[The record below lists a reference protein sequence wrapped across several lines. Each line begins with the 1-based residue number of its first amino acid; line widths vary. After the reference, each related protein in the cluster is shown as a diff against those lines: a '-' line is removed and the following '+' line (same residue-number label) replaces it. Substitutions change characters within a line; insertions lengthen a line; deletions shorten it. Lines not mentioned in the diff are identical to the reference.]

1 MFAKIQQFRAMGP
14 RRAVAGAVVS
24 AHSNDNRIAARGVA
38 APRRSRP
45 VLACRWRLGAGGRLE
60 CHWNIEITDGSAIA
74 DPDQRGMIAH
84 LWRLLGLGAA
94 TARHAVPAMG

>member
-74 DPDQRGMIAH
+74 DPDQRWMIAR
-84 LWRLLGLGAA
+84 LWRLFGLGAPS
-94 TARHAVPAMG
+94 ARHAVLAMG